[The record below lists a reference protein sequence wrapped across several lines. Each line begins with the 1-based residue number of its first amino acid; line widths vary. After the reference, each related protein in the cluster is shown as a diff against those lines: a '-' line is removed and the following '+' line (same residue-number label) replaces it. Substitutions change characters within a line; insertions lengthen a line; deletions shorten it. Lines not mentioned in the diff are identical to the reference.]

1 MADDLPKVTQKLTKS
16 KTKFMQVS
24 VVCIKITVP
33 SKGTDNEQCDLG
45 ITTATYI
52 EVSSPRGTVT
62 KMISK
67 QWVKVSGSLMNDTP
81 DGRQSPHCTLHIH
94 GGHCVF
100 DSTRE
105 SFHQL

>member
-1 MADDLPKVTQKLTKS
+1 MADDLPKVTQEVDKS

-67 QWVKVSGSLMNDTP
+67 QWT
-81 DGRQSPHCTLHIH
+81 
-94 GGHCVF
+94 
-100 DSTRE
+100 E
-105 SFHQL
+105 SVWFF

>member
-1 MADDLPKVTQKLTKS
+1 MADDLPKVTQEVDKS

-67 QWVKVSGSLMNDTP
+67 QWA
-81 DGRQSPHCTLHIH
+81 
-94 GGHCVF
+94 
-100 DSTRE
+100 E
-105 SFHQL
+105 SVWFF